1 MPVYEKTGNQIV
13 VKIGEIAH
21 PMEEDHYIQWI
32 ALVSER
38 QTTRIRLLPE
48 EPSEVKFDYI
58 PNSVI
63 YVYCNKHGLWKKEV
77 V

>member
-1 MPVYEKTGNQIV
+1 
-13 VKIGEIAH
+13 
-21 PMEEDHYIQWI
+21 MEEDHYIQWI

-63 YVYCNKHGLWKKEV
+63 YAYCNKHGLWKKEV